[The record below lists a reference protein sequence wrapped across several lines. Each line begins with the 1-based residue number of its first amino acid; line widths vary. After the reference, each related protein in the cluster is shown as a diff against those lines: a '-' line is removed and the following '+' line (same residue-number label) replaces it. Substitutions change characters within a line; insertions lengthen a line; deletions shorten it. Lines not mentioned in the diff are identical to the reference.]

1 MIKLLALAVVLT
13 TSCCTIQQ
21 IETSERT
28 AYTLEF
34 AQGHCSGTA
43 ISENVILTAAH
54 CFETD
59 EAISFKVNGR
69 QTKVTKI
76 ARDGNDHILVMVDI
90 SFATKAELS
99 SKAAKVGDKVF
110 YYGNPGIK
118 HQYRTGYVTG
128 FHDKAMLLDVNSWR
142 GDSGAAIFNE
152 RGEIVGVV
160 SAMAVNDMFKLTIA
174 YPLAFT
180 RAQYERFGL

>member
-1 MIKLLALAVVLT
+1 MIKLLAISAVLAT
-13 TSCCTIQQ
+13 ACCTVPKIQ
-21 IETSERT
+21 TSEQST
-28 AYTLEF
+28 YTIEF

-59 EAISFKVNGR
+59 EAISFKLNGR
-69 QTKVTKI
+69 QAKVKKI

-90 SFATKAELS
+90 SFAHKARLSTKAS
-99 SKAAKVGDKVF
+99 KVGDKVY

-118 HQYRTGYVTG
+118 NQYRAGYVSG
-128 FHDKAMLLDVNSWR
+128 HKDGAMLLDVNSWR

-152 RGEIVGVV
+152 QGQIVGVV
-160 SAMAVNDMFKLTIA
+160 SAMAVNDMFKLTVA

>member
-1 MIKLLALAVVLT
+1 MIKLLAMAAVLAT
-13 TSCCTIQQ
+13 ACCTVPK
-21 IETSERT
+21 IETSERST
-28 AYTLEF
+28 YTLEF
-34 AQGHCSGTA
+34 AEGHCSGTA
-43 ISENVILTAAH
+43 INESVILTAAH
-54 CFETD
+54 CFPTD

-69 QTKVTKI
+69 QAKVTKL

-90 SFATKAELS
+90 SFTAKAELS
-99 SKAAKVGDKVF
+99 SKAAKVGDKVY

-118 HQYRTGYVTG
+118 NQYRTGYVSG
-128 FHDKAMLLDVNSWR
+128 HHEGAMLLDVNSWR

-174 YPLAFT
+174 YPFAFT
-180 RAQYERFGL
+180 REQYERFGL